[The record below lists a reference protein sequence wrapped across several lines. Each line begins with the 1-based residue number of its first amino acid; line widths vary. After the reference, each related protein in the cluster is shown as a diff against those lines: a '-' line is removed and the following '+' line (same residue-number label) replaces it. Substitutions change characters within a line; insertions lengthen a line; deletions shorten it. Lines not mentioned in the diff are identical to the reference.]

1 MILLK
6 AYRIFNALSLDVAL
20 GACITSMFIASY
32 IQVSLSVA
40 TILSLGIS
48 VWLIYTADHL
58 MDAKQITHQPHT
70 FRHYFHQRHFKFIT
84 SIAGAVG
91 LFQLLLLFYLPL
103 NTLLGGLLLLFVVGL
118 YFLLLWLM
126 RFKKVYHKEIL
137 IALVYA
143 CGVFLPPFSISE
155 GALDI
160 TIGLLFFQIVLLALS
175 NLLIFSLLEIGS
187 DQKDQQTSLAI
198 LLGNTATKRLVFG
211 LLIFGVLLSIS
222 LFFSASA
229 QSMAVA
235 EITLFMMN
243 SVLGLILLFPSWR
256 KNDNYRLIGDA
267 VFYIPIVFI
276 LLV

>member
-32 IQVSLSVA
+32 LQVSLSVA

-70 FRHYFHQRHFKFIT
+70 FRHYFHQKYFKVIM

-103 NTLLGGLLLLFVVGL
+103 NTLLGGLLLLFIVGL

-143 CGVFLPPFSISE
+143 CGVFLPPFSISK

-175 NLLIFSLLEIGS
+175 NLLIFSLLEISS

-211 LLIFGVLLSIS
+211 LLIFGVMLSIS